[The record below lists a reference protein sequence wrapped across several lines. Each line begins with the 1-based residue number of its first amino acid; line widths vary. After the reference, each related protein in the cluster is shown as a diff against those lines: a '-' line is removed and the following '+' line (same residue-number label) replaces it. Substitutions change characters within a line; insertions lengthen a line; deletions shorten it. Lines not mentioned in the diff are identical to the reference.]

1 MSQQTFLGYAR
12 PDGSVGIRNVIA
24 VISVMDNCNPVTR
37 AVAQAVQ
44 GTIYLPGSFIRG
56 QLAKDRE
63 ITLNVTAGLCLN
75 PNVAGVVV
83 IGLEPGTTRELVD
96 LIKPSGKPV
105 EAVDIQLQGGTIQS
119 IAEGTRAAMRLA
131 REASKQRRQEFP
143 LSRLILGLECGGS
156 DTTSG
161 LASNPSIGVVADY
174 VVANGGK
181 AIITETSEFFGA
193 EHLFAQRA
201 ATPEVGKQI
210 LDVIRGHEKDI
221 INLGIDLRGSN
232 PSLDN
237 IRGGL
242 STIEE
247 KALGA
252 LSKAGKSKVNSV
264 LAYGEVPSQA
274 GLHFMWGP
282 APAVES
288 ITGLAA
294 GGCQLCLFST
304 GVGNPIGHQ
313 VSTVIKLSGNRNT
326 LNMMPDNV
334 DFDVT
339 SILEKNEPVK
349 SAGERLIQYAL
360 SVMNGELT
368 TSELLDTR
376 DSAISRF
383 GISM

>member
-1 MSQQTFLGYAR
+1 MSSATFRGYAR
-12 PDGSVGIRNVIA
+12 PDGSVGIRNLVA
-24 VISVMDNCNPVTR
+24 VISVMDNCNPVSR

-44 GTIYLPGSFIRG
+44 GTVYLPGSFIRG

-63 ITLNVTAGLCLN
+63 ITLRVTAGLCLN
-75 PNVAGVVV
+75 PNIAGVVV
-83 IGLEPGTTRELVD
+83 IGLEPRTTTELVE

-105 EAVDIQLQGGTIQS
+105 EAIDIQLSGGTIQS
-119 IAEGTRAAMRLA
+119 IAEGTRAALRLA
-131 REASKQRRQEFP
+131 REASKQQRQEFP
-143 LSRLILGLECGGS
+143 LSRLNLGLECGGS

-161 LASNPSIGVVADY
+161 LCSNPSIGVVADA
-174 VVANGGK
+174 VIAAGGT

-193 EHLFAQRA
+193 EHLFAERA
-201 ATPEVGKQI
+201 ATPDVGRKI
-210 LDVIRGHEKDI
+210 LDTVRSHEKDI
-221 INLGIDLRGSN
+221 INLGIDLHGSN
-232 PSLDN
+232 PSPDN

-242 STIEE
+242 TTIEE

-252 LSKAGKSKVNSV
+252 MAKAGKSKVVDV
-264 LAYGEVPSQA
+264 LDYGQAPSKT
-274 GLHFMWGP
+274 GMHFMWGP

-288 ITGLAA
+288 ITGLAS

-313 VSTVIKLSGNRNT
+313 VSTVVKISGNRNT

-334 DFDVT
+334 DFDV
-339 SILEKNEPVK
+339 SAILEKNESVR
-349 SAGERLIQYAL
+349 SAGERLLQYAL
-360 SVMNGELT
+360 SVANGELT

>member
-1 MSQQTFLGYAR
+1 MSSNTFWGYAR
-12 PDGSVGIRNVIA
+12 PDGSVGIRNLIA
-24 VISVMDNCNPVTR
+24 VISVMDNCNPVSR

-44 GTIYLPGSFIRG
+44 GTVYMPGSYIRG

-63 ITLNVTAGLCLN
+63 ITLHVTAGLCLN
-75 PNVAGVVV
+75 PNIAGVVV
-83 IGLEPGTTRELVD
+83 VGLEPGTTQELVN

-105 EAVDIQLQGGTIQS
+105 AAVDIQLAGGTIQS
-119 IAEGTRAAMRLA
+119 IAEGTRAALRFS
-131 REASKQRRQEFP
+131 REASKQRREEFP
-143 LSRLILGLECGGS
+143 LSRLNVGLECGGS

-161 LASNPSIGVVADY
+161 LASNPSIGVVADAI
-174 VVANGGK
+174 VSAGGT

-193 EHLFAQRA
+193 EHLFAERA
-201 ATPEVGKQI
+201 ATPEVGRKI
-210 LDVIRGHEKDI
+210 LEVIRSHEKDI
-221 INLGIDLRGSN
+221 IGLGIDLRGSN

-252 LSKAGKSKVNSV
+252 MAKAGKSKVIDV
-264 LAYGEVPSQA
+264 LSYGQAPSRK
-274 GLHFMWGP
+274 GLHFMAGP

-294 GGCQLCLFST
+294 GGCQMCLFST

-313 VSTVIKLSGNRNT
+313 VATVVKISGNRNT

-334 DFDVT
+334 DFDV
-339 SILEKNEPVK
+339 SGILEKNETVR
-349 SAGERLIQYAL
+349 AVGERLVQYAI
-360 SVMNGELT
+360 SVANGELT

-383 GISM
+383 GFSM

>member
-1 MSQQTFLGYAR
+1 MSKGSFWGYAR
-12 PDGSVGIRNVIA
+12 ADGSVGIRNHVA

-37 AVAQAVQ
+37 AVAQAVR
-44 GTIYLPGSFIRG
+44 GTVYLPGSYIRG

-75 PNVAGVVV
+75 PNIAGVVV
-83 IGLEPGTTRELVD
+83 IGLEPVTTEELVN

-105 EAVDIQLQGGTIQS
+105 EAVNMQLAGGTIQS
-119 IAEGTRAAMRLA
+119 IAEGTRAALRFS
-131 REASKQRRQEFP
+131 REASRQRREEFA
-143 LSRLILGLECGGS
+143 LSRLTIGLECGGS

-161 LASNPSIGVVADY
+161 LASNPSLGVVADAI
-174 VVANGGK
+174 VEAGGK

-193 EHLFAQRA
+193 EHLFAERG
-201 ATPEVGKQI
+201 ATPEVKRKI
-210 LDVIRGHEKDI
+210 LDIVRSHEKDI
-221 INLGIDLRGSN
+221 IGLGVDLRGSN
-232 PSLDN
+232 PSRDN

-242 STIEE
+242 TTIEE

-252 LSKAGKSKVNSV
+252 IAKSGKSKVIDV
-264 LAYGEVPSQA
+264 LGYGEPPAKA
-274 GLHFMWGP
+274 GLHFMAGP

-294 GGCQLCLFST
+294 GGCQVCLFST

-313 VSTVIKLSGNRNT
+313 VATVIKVSGNRNT
-326 LNMMPDNV
+326 LNSMPDNI

-339 SILEKNEPVK
+339 GIIEKNEPVRA
-349 SAGERLIQYAL
+349 AGERLLHYAL
-360 SVMNGELT
+360 SVANGEHT
-368 TSELLDTR
+368 SSELLGTY